1 METYDPAWIAR
12 TVAELGNASRGQ
24 PEATIGQVTIVEHPE
39 EDIIR
44 TLVALSA
51 APELRTVADGEKIDP
66 LSPHL
71 YVRGIL
77 GEGGIGIVELA
88 HQPLLNRD
96 VAVKRLRVPDPRQA
110 ALLLREAKVT
120 GSLEHANIIPIHAL
134 GIHPKLG
141 PLVVMKRIQGVSWDV
156 RLASERAQIAADEDV
171 LATHVEI
178 LTRVCLAV
186 EFAHSR
192 GVFHRDLK
200 PANVMLGDFGELY
213 VVDWGLA
220 LERGE
225 RVEERQLVGSP
236 AYMPPE
242 MAKGEPVDERSDVF
256 LLGATLHQVISGELR
271 HAAPTVVL
279 SLMRAAA
286 AEPHEYDDRVPAELA
301 EICNRACHPEP
312 AQRFPDVATLRAALL
327 EYLAHRRATAVLRTA
342 SRQHERFRM
351 LLDASLSMRPS
362 AAVISAAYHQ
372 VLVCYEQALDIWG
385 GLSAAQHG
393 KREAMIDMLRYELA
407 IGDIHGAERIVG
419 ELAEVPAELRA
430 RLDELIEERKARR
443 ARLSSLE
450 EEVDMQRGR
459 GARTSVIGGILVA
472 VALINLAFFLAD
484 PSPAANAPPRRLL
497 VLVVVVASVT
507 SMFIVGGWRRLTANL
522 AGRQYI
528 RFVIAGL
535 AFLLVNRVRGY
546 ILDDSALSIMSS
558 DLLGLGA
565 CICIVR
571 VPLPGMMALGLAVA
585 GAGLSMVLLPGYS
598 RLIFL
603 VVTAV
608 FPLLMLGLDRLYRRV
623 RDHGEPLP

>member
-1 METYDPAWIAR
+1 M
-12 TVAELGNASRGQ
+12 
-24 PEATIGQVTIVEHPE
+24 
-39 EDIIR
+39 
-44 TLVALSA
+44 
-51 APELRTVADGEKIDP
+51 
-66 LSPHL
+66 
-71 YVRGIL
+71 
-77 GEGGIGIVELA
+77 
-88 HQPLLNRD
+88 
-96 VAVKRLRVPDPRQA
+96 
-110 ALLLREAKVT
+110 
-120 GSLEHANIIPIHAL
+120 
-134 GIHPKLG
+134 
-141 PLVVMKRIQGVSWDV
+141 
-156 RLASERAQIAADEDV
+156 
-171 LATHVEI
+171 
-178 LTRVCLAV
+178 
-186 EFAHSR
+186 
-192 GVFHRDLK
+192 
-200 PANVMLGDFGELY
+200 
-213 VVDWGLA
+213 
-220 LERGE
+220 
-225 RVEERQLVGSP
+225 
-236 AYMPPE
+236 
-242 MAKGEPVDERSDVF
+242 
-256 LLGATLHQVISGELR
+256 
-271 HAAPTVVL
+271 
-279 SLMRAAA
+279 
-286 AEPHEYDDRVPAELA
+286 
-301 EICNRACHPEP
+301 
-312 AQRFPDVATLRAALL
+312 
-327 EYLAHRRATAVLRTA
+327 
-342 SRQHERFRM
+342 
-351 LLDASLSMRPS
+351 
-362 AAVISAAYHQ
+362 
-372 VLVCYEQALDIWG
+372 
-385 GLSAAQHG
+385 
-393 KREAMIDMLRYELA
+393 
-407 IGDIHGAERIVG
+407 
-419 ELAEVPAELRA
+419 RA